1 MNMRFVRITIIKM
14 SRPEKDNLNQEL
26 QYLGQSLGLFSERD
40 KDKSCFRIFI
50 VLVKSLKTGR
60 SLTSDEIAEQTN
72 LSRGTVI
79 HHLNRL
85 MESGIVVSQKNY
97 YMLAVDNIEEL
108 VELAKNNVVK
118 TFDALKMTAR
128 NIDKKLELD

>member
-1 MNMRFVRITIIKM
+1 MRFVRITIIRTEK
-14 SRPEKDNLNQEL
+14 PEKDNLNQEL
-26 QYLGQSLGLFSERD
+26 QYLGESLGLFSERD

-85 MESGIVVSQKNY
+85 MESGIVVSQKSY
-97 YMLAVDNIEEL
+97 YMLAIDSIEEL
-108 VELAKNNVVK
+108 VDLAKNNIIK
-118 TFDALKMTAR
+118 TFDNLKTTAKS
-128 NIDKKLELD
+128 IDRKLGLK

>member
-1 MNMRFVRITIIKM
+1 MRFIKITIIRTGK
-14 SRPEKDNLNQEL
+14 PEKDNLNAEL

-60 SLTSDEIAEQTN
+60 KFSSDEIAEQTN

-85 MESGIVVSQKNY
+85 MESGIVVGQKSY

-108 VELAKNNVVK
+108 VDLAQNNVMK
-118 TFDALKMTAR
+118 TLDNLRATAK
-128 NIDKKLELD
+128 NIDKKLEL

>member
-1 MNMRFVRITIIKM
+1 MRFVRITIIKM
-14 SRPEKDNLNQEL
+14 SKPEKDNLNQEL

-50 VLVKSLKTGR
+50 VLVKSLKTGVR
-60 SLTSDEIAEQTN
+60 LTSDEIAEQTN